1 MSEPQDAKLAYLTNP
16 DARVVVINIQ
26 VDEGEPVRFRLSRE
40 QLFNLNSASADMLLR
55 NFK

>member
-1 MSEPQDAKLAYLTNP
+1 MNEPQDAKLAYLTNP
-16 DARVVVINIQ
+16 DQRVVIIHIQ
-26 VDEGEPVRFRLSRE
+26 VGDGEPAQFRLNRE